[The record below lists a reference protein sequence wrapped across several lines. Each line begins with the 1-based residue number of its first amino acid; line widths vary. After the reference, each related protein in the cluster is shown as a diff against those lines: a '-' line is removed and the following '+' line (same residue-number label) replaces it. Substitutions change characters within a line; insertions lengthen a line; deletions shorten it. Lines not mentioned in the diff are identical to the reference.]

1 MKMQLGKW
9 GNSLA
14 FRMPRKLIEEL
25 QLKEGDTI
33 DSARIEAAFRDEQA
47 AEIAARRQVAL
58 EEIGKGRFTLPP
70 DWKFDRDEANWRP
83 AMDRW

>member
-1 MKMQLGKW
+1 MQLGKW